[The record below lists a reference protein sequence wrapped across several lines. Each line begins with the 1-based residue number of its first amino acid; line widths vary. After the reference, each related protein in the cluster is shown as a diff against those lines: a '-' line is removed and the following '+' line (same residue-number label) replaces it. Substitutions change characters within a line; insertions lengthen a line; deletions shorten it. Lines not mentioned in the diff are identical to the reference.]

1 MRRIGVVTSGA
12 DCPGLNAAIRA
23 VARKGFDLGYEVI
36 GVRNGWKGLIED
48 DVYVMHKRH
57 VSGILYLGG
66 SILGSGRFD
75 PFSSEKEFASFQENF
90 KKYSLTSLIV
100 IGGFTSLRIAS
111 RLNEAG
117 FATVGIPA
125 TIDNDVSCTE
135 ACIGFD
141 TATNFVTHSLD
152 RLHATASSHHRVMV
166 VEVMGGGSG
175 WIALVGGLAGGAD
188 YIITPEE
195 HTSFD
200 KVVKHIEHRRSSGKN
215 FSIIVITDTAQVDG
229 MPFEIGDSPQ
239 TGVGAKLANEI
250 EKRAGID
257 SRYTVL
263 GHLQRGGTPTVVDRA
278 LATRFGYEA
287 IELLKRGEVGK
298 MTSLKAGLVVP
309 ADMDAATRE
318 RRRPDPK
325 MFEYAKLFY

>member
-23 VARKGFDLGYEVI
+23 VARKGFELGYEVI

-57 VSGILYLGG
+57 VSGILFLGG
-66 SILGSGRFD
+66 TILGSGRFD
-75 PFSSEKEFASFQENF
+75 PFSSEKEFGRFQKNF
-90 KKYSLTSLIV
+90 NKYSLTSLVV

-117 FATVGIPA
+117 YASVGVPS
-125 TIDNDVSCTE
+125 TIDNDVACTE
-135 ACIGFD
+135 SCIGFD
-141 TATNFVTHSLD
+141 TACNFVSHSLD

-175 WIALVGGLAGGAD
+175 WIALMGGLAGGAD
-188 YIITPEE
+188 YIVTPER
-195 HTSFD
+195 HTSFND
-200 KVVKHIEHRRSSGKN
+200 IVNHIEHRRSSGKN

-229 MPFEIGDSPQ
+229 MPFKPGDTPQ
-239 TGVGAKLANEI
+239 TGVGATLANEI

-263 GHLQRGGTPTVVDRA
+263 GHLQRGGTPSVVDRV

-287 IELLKRGEVGK
+287 VELLKRGEVGK
-298 MTSLKAGLVVP
+298 MTAIKAGLVVP
-309 ADMDAATRE
+309 ADMDIATRE
-318 RRRPDPK
+318 RRRPPAK
-325 MFEYAKLFY
+325 LFEYAQLFY